1 MDLNQFQRS
10 LSESESA
17 LLIGIGMAIFSA
29 VEAGAPQKTLIDRLQ
44 VHEDNFK
51 KLGQTKASQ
60 MIAML
65 KMMAQST
72 VSR

>member
-1 MDLNQFQRS
+1 MDLDQFQKS
-10 LSESESA
+10 LTESESA

-29 VEAGAPQKTLIDRLQ
+29 VEAGAPQRTLIDRLQ

-51 KLGQTKASQ
+51 KIGQPKAAQ
-60 MIAML
+60 MMTML

-72 VSR
+72 VRR

>member
-1 MDLNQFQRS
+1 MNLDQFQKS
-10 LSESESA
+10 LTESESA

-29 VEAGAPQKTLIDRLQ
+29 VEAGAPQRTLVDRLQ
-44 VHEDNFK
+44 VHEDNFE

-60 MIAML
+60 MMTML

-72 VSR
+72 ARR